1 MNNYETQYLSIM
13 KDVLENGID
22 RPDRTGIGS
31 RATWHQT
38 MRINLN
44 EGFPIITTRQI
55 ALRIAF
61 EETWF
66 FLRGET
72 DTKKLEEKKIN
83 IWKGN
88 TSREFLDK
96 IGLGYLPE
104 GHMGKGYS
112 HAWRNFGGDYE
123 RYIDYSVSKQDSYK
137 HGNIFIDYTKTR
149 ANSGV
154 DQIKNLFHG
163 LKNDPNGRRHIVTA
177 WNPQQI
183 KEAALPPC
191 HVYHQYQILD
201 GKLNSAFLA
210 RSQDFFFGTP
220 YNIMG
225 YALLNIAF
233 AKALNLESGILGY
246 TGEDVHLYLNQLD
259 MAKEQIERIPKQ
271 LPKLNIRKNLSSLD
285 DILALEFSDIE
296 LIDYKSYP
304 DFKNKP
310 PMAV

>member
-1 MNNYETQYLSIM
+1 MNNYENQYLSIM
-13 KDVLENGID
+13 KDILENGID

-31 RATWHQT
+31 RATWHQS

-44 EGFPIITTRQI
+44 EGFPILTTRQI

-96 IGLGYLPE
+96 VGLEYLPE

-112 HAWRNFGGDYE
+112 FQWRNFGGQYQYICTEKHTRDGY
-123 RYIDYSVSKQDSYK
+123 RYDDIDIDYKNYLPD
-137 HGNIFIDYTKTR
+137 
-149 ANSGV
+149 SGV
-154 DQIKNLFHG
+154 DQIKNLFEG

-183 KEAALPPC
+183 KASALPPC
-191 HVYHQYQILD
+191 HLYHQYQILD
-201 GKLNSAFLA
+201 GKLNSSFLA
-210 RSQDFFFGTP
+210 RSQDFLYGTP

-233 AKALNLESGILGY
+233 AKALNLHPGILGY
-246 TGEDVHLYLNQLD
+246 IGEDVHLYSNQLD
-259 MAKEQIERIPKQ
+259 ISKEQIDRNPRK
-271 LPKLNIRKNLSSLD
+271 LPKLEIHKSLSTLD
-285 DILALEFSDIE
+285 DILNLEYKDLE
-296 LIDYKSYP
+296 LIDYDPLP